1 MSNMY
6 DNAAGVSVGIS
17 VFMLVLCIFF
27 IICRW
32 RIYSKAGK
40 HGWACLVPIYSSYVY
55 YDIVYGNGWKF
66 LLCLIPIV
74 GQIISI
80 VAAFRLAKCF
90 NKGAG
95 FGLGLLFLPYIF
107 IPMLAF
113 GSAEYYDT
121 IDAFI

>member
-1 MSNMY
+1 MNNTY
-6 DNAAGVSVGIS
+6 GNAAGASIGVS

-32 RIYSKAGK
+32 RIYAKAGK
-40 HGWACLVPIYSSYVY
+40 RGWACLVPIYSSYVY
-55 YDIVYGNGWKF
+55 YDVIYGSGWKF
-66 LLCLIPIV
+66 LLCLIPVV

-80 VAAFRLAKCF
+80 VAKFRLARCF
-90 NKGAG
+90 NKGTG

-107 IPMLAF
+107 IPVLAF

-121 IDAFI
+121 IESFI